1 MGIVIMSGHNYW
13 ECQKKGEGELMPSN
27 SDHDLAARLGRLL
40 AELEAAKRSRPRR
53 GRGRPDTGIRSGYA
67 RVEAYIPV
75 DIRDA
80 LDRLADRRETR
91 TGKSTRR
98 ADVIRDALVRYLRE
112 HLPEAGI

>member
-1 MGIVIMSGHNYW
+1 MMSPN
-13 ECQKKGEGELMPSN
+13 N
-27 SDHDLAARLGRLL
+27 DHDIAARLGRLV
-40 AELEAAKRSRPRR
+40 AELKAVKPGRPRR

-75 DIRDA
+75 DVRDA

-98 ADVIRDALVRYLRE
+98 ADVIRDALVMYLRE
-112 HLPEAGI
+112 HLQEAGI